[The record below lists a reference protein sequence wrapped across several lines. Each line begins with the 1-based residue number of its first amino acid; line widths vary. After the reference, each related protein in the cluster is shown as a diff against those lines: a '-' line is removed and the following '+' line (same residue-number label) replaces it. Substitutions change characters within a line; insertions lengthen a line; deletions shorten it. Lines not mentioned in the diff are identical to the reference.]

1 MIYNSC
7 DREHNILK
15 LFILG
20 HFLPF
25 YPLKNPQ
32 NQNFEKWKDLLEIS
46 WFYTCVPKITIIW
59 CTVPNMWDTEFF
71 VILGHFLSFTTPLM
85 IPKIKILKK
94 KWKKCLDILH
104 ILHRHT
110 INNNHMMYG
119 SWDKECDRQTF
130 LSFWIVFCPFLPLKN
145 PKIKILR
152 NEKICSGI
160 IILLVMKN
168 STYPDWFIHNNTS
181 IVSCSHC
188 QVLS

>member
-1 MIYNSC
+1 MRHRIFC
-7 DREHNILK
+7 
-15 LFILG
+15 
-20 HFLPF
+20 HFGPF
-25 YPLKNPQ
+25 FVLYHPPNDTK
-32 NQNFEKWKDLLEIS
+32 NQNFE
-46 WFYTCVPKITIIW
+46 
-59 CTVPNMWDTEFF
+59 
-71 VILGHFLSFTTPLM
+71 
-85 IPKIKILKK
+85 K
-94 KWKKCLDILH
+94 KWKKCLEILH

-119 SWDKECDRQTF
+119 SWDKECDGQTF
-130 LSFWIVFCPFLPLKN
+130 LSFWIVFCPFNLPLKN

-152 NEKICSGI
+152 NEKICCGI